1 MHASLNL
8 GGAFLVVLLA
18 AFGCSTSYQDGANLR
33 PSPVGGR
40 ISVEGELVC
49 LPHAAG
55 APETFECVIGLREA
69 EKRHYGLKNA
79 KQEDLGLNR
88 RVRVTGRF
96 TPGRMEAY
104 EVVGT
109 IDVESVV
116 SIDSGS

>member
-1 MHASLNL
+1 MHAPLNL
-8 GGAFLVVLLA
+8 GAFLVVLLA
-18 AFGCSTSYQDGANLR
+18 AFGCGTSDQDGANLQ
-33 PSPVGGR
+33 PSPAGDR
-40 ISVEGELVC
+40 ISVQGELVC

-69 EKRHYGLKNA
+69 EKRHYALKNA

-96 TPGRMEAY
+96 TPGRTEGY

-116 SIDSGS
+116 GTDSGS